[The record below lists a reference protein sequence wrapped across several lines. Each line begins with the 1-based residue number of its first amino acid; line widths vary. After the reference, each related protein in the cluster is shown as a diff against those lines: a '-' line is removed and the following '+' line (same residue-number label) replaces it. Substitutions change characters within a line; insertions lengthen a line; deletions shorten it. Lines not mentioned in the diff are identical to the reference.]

1 MALSVDPA
9 TADSFATLEEA
20 NAYAAAQGLTAWAT
34 APDSPPDAK
43 EAALRRATSHLSGAY
58 SWAGKRTHG
67 REQAQAWPRTGVTDR
82 EGEPIAD
89 DEIPVEVKH
98 ACIVIAAQELEQ
110 PGSMDPSMVP
120 AQRVIQETVGPIS
133 VTYADGASA
142 PSDIRPVLLKVRDLL
157 AGLYVPESNGA
168 ALFGMAVRS

>member
-58 SWAGKRTHG
+58 NWIGKRTGG
-67 REQAQAWPRTGVTDR
+67 RDQTQAWPRTGVTDR

-98 ACIVIAAQELEQ
+98 ACIIIAAQELEQ
-110 PGSMDPSMVP
+110 PGSMDPQMIP
-120 AQRVIQETVGPIS
+120 AQRVKQETVGPIS
-133 VTYADGASA
+133 VTYADGGNDPA
-142 PSDIRPVLLKVRDLL
+142 DVRPVLLKVKDLL
-157 AGLYVPESNGA
+157 AGLYHPDNAGT
-168 ALFGMAVRS
+168 ALFGSSMRS